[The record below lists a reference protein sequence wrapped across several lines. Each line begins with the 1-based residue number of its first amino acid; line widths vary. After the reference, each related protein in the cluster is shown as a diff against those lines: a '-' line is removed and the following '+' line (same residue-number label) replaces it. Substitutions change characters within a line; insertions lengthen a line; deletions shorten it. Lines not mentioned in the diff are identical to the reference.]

1 PTLADIPALFDDHPR
16 FRALQ
21 FLDQG
26 GMGCVYQARQLN
38 PARDVAV
45 KVLTLGPAATP
56 DLIERFRREAL
67 TGGLDHPHLLPVYE
81 ASTHRGLP
89 YLVMKLARGGTLKQQ
104 LQQLWQ
110 GRGGRDSLPRADL
123 ERFVRLMVPVA
134 RAVHHLHERGHLHR
148 DLKPANILLDEDG

>member
-1 PTLADIPALFDDHPR
+1 SREFACMADSKVCPSADALADYRAGRLDDTAASTVEVHLAACEACQQQFEQSPEPLLVQRLRQAVAKAPADAEPPNPVRDSPTLADTPALFDDHPR

-67 TGGLDHPHLLPVYE
+67 TGGLD
-81 ASTHRGLP
+81 
-89 YLVMKLARGGTLKQQ
+89 
-104 LQQLWQ
+104 
-110 GRGGRDSLPRADL
+110 
-123 ERFVRLMVPVA
+123 
-134 RAVHHLHERGHLHR
+134 
-148 DLKPANILLDEDG
+148 